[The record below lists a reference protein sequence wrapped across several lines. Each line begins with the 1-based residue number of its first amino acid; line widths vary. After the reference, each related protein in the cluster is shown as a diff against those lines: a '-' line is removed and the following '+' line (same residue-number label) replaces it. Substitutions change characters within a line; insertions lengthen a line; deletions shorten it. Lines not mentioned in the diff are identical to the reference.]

1 MDHISGLYYHSFN
14 ITIFLIFQQM
24 NNIGADL
31 IGRFMHRWNVW
42 KLEDW
47 KTKDWKRNILTNT
60 QTIIAT

>member
-31 IGRFMHRWNVW
+31 IDRFITRQVV
-42 KLEDW
+42 
-47 KTKDWKRNILTNT
+47 
-60 QTIIAT
+60 QTIPTNVTIS